1 MQGTNV
7 YSRLYSCLFSYIW
20 QDLTSDPEV
29 LETVTGQKIELG
41 TWSKQ
46 LKLLG
51 KPKFSEVQSES
62 IDLEIAQL
70 LQKGVIQPCHHEAGG
85 FISPVFTR
93 PKKDSSFRM
102 ILNLIPM
109 SLIIILKWKLLDCHQ
124 NDETWMLHG
133 IHRSERC
140 PLFSPNKQ

>member
-1 MQGTNV
+1 MQKLSSIRVSEFEGILPSLFLAFSTVQGTNV

-70 LQKGVIQPCHHEAGG
+70 LQKGVIQPCHHEAGDL
-85 FISPVFTR
+85 SPQY
-93 PKKDSSFRM
+93 
-102 ILNLIPM
+102 
-109 SLIIILKWKLLDCHQ
+109 LLG
-124 NDETWMLHG
+124 LRR
-133 IHRSERC
+133 IV
-140 PLFSPNKQ
+140 LFE

>member
-70 LQKGVIQPCHHEAGG
+70 CV
-85 FISPVFTR
+85 
-93 PKKDSSFRM
+93 
-102 ILNLIPM
+102 
-109 SLIIILKWKLLDCHQ
+109 LIILTIATLD
-124 NDETWMLHG
+124 
-133 IHRSERC
+133 
-140 PLFSPNKQ
+140 

>member
-70 LQKGVIQPCHHEAGG
+70 LQKGVIQPCHHEAGA

-102 ILNLIPM
+102 ILNFNTHVTNHHFEM
-109 SLIIILKWKLLDCHQ
+109 
-124 NDETWMLHG
+124 ETSGLP
-133 IHRSERC
+133 SE
-140 PLFSPNKQ
+140 